1 MAGVMWVN
9 MLWYFNQC
17 CELPNQRETT
27 VEDPWGRAPGRLPTA
42 QAQGPLPSGFP
53 VMPTVLF
60 PAGLTVGPL
69 PALGLQGFVRDGPA
83 LAPGPHSTPTSF
95 SSSSSTDGD
104 LDFQI
109 SEGSQGRRP
118 GKGELA
124 GLRLGINP
132 GKGQEAS
139 QPTVVSNIS

>member
-1 MAGVMWVN
+1 MG
-9 MLWYFNQC
+9 
-17 CELPNQRETT
+17 
-27 VEDPWGRAPGRLPTA
+27 
-42 QAQGPLPSGFP
+42 S
-53 VMPTVLF
+53 
-60 PAGLTVGPL
+60 L

-118 GKGELA
+118 EKGHSP
-124 GLRLGINP
+124 P
-132 GKGQEAS
+132 GPGQGTENHREWS
-139 QPTVVSNIS
+139 PRTGWQTRKD